1 VEVFYLRSFLL
12 FLSSILF
19 FQRVFPINLRSKANK
34 SRDSKISLSSQRK
47 KIIIFSSRGGGGH
60 TAVSKAIGAY
70 LGDEEYDIKV
80 VNFFVSDL
88 FSLVPMKKVTSKKY
102 TGVDFFD
109 LLLRHRWTR
118 LTNSLCRFGKFMTLK
133 GSRGIENR
141 VYSYLE
147 QEKPDMLISVIPLAN
162 LPFLNAAKR
171 LNIPFLIVTNDL
183 DTSNYING
191 LMRPD
196 YEKFKYTLPFDD
208 IAIKSKIAPAKF
220 KENQVVITGFPT
232 RDHFFEKKD
241 TYEIREQY
249 NIPQDKKTV
258 MILMGAAGS
267 DSTYR
272 YVKKIAKMKLPLHLI
287 ICLGRN
293 ERLRKKVERIKMR
306 PQISKTT
313 LGFTE
318 RISDLMAVSDL
329 LITKSGPNSISEALY
344 MNVPILIDN
353 TRKSLFWEKLN
364 LDFVRKR
371 GLGEVVRNYRG
382 IEKFIKKI
390 VFDENNNHL
399 IRNRMRGFKKEYF
412 GDKIRTLV
420 KNMLNE

>member
-1 VEVFYLRSFLL
+1 MEVFYLRTFVL
-12 FLSSILF
+12 FLSF
-19 FQRVFPINLRSKANK
+19 FIFFRNAFSLNFERHPNK
-34 SRDSKISLSSQRK
+34 TGDSKISPEPKRK

-70 LGDEEYDIKV
+70 LGDEEYDINV
-80 VNFFVSDL
+80 INFFVSDL
-88 FSLVPMKKVTSKKY
+88 FPLDPMRKMTSKKY

-118 LTNSLCRFGKFMTLK
+118 LTNSLCSFGKFMTLK
-133 GSRGIENR
+133 GSGRIEKR

-147 QEKPDMLISVIPLAN
+147 QYKPDMLISVIPLAN
-162 LPFLNAAKR
+162 LSFLNAAKR

-191 LMRPD
+191 LVTPD

-208 IAIKSKIAPAKF
+208 AAIKSKIAPAKF
-220 KENQVVITGFPT
+220 KEDQVVITGFPT

-241 TYEIREQY
+241 TYKIREQY
-249 NIPQDKKTV
+249 NIPQGKKTV

-267 DSTYR
+267 DSTYC
-272 YVKKIAKMKLPLHLI
+272 YVKKIARMKLPLHLI

-293 ERLRKKVERIKMR
+293 EILRKKIERLKMR

-344 MNVPILIDN
+344 MNVPMLVDG
-353 TRKSLFWEKLN
+353 TRKSLFWERLN
-364 LDFVRKR
+364 MDFVKER
-371 GLGEVVRNYRG
+371 GLGEVVRSYSG

-390 VFDENNNHL
+390 VFDENNNRL
-399 IRNRMRGFKKEYF
+399 IRNRMRDFKKEYF

-420 KNMLNE
+420 KNMLV